1 MGKQPDIQTR
11 NLGWDPGSTEVDYWR
26 WEKLGGGA
34 ERKGWTEKEKR
45 NSSMFLIIF
54 LNPFTS

>member
-26 WEKLGGGA
+26 WEKA
-34 ERKGWTEKEKR
+34 EGRKKGVDRKREEK
-45 NSSMFLIIF
+45 
-54 LNPFTS
+54 